1 MLTPEEIAR
10 GPLTLPWAVLA
21 HDNHRFIPRRG
32 GKGLIAAPAYRE
44 AKRQTAMLLTIAWR
58 GPTYSRPVEL
68 TARAFFPDARK
79 RDAGNYRKLITDAL
93 TGIAYTDDSLVHRE
107 VWERA
112 GIDRTNPRI
121 ELTISPIDQSL

>member
-1 MLTPEEIAR
+1 VSGT
-10 GPLTLPWAVLA
+10 LTLPWSVLA

-32 GKGLIAAPAYRE
+32 GKGLIAAPGYRK
-44 AKRQTAMLLTIAWR
+44 AKADAVLLLSALWR
-58 GPTYSRPVEL
+58 GAPLGCPVEL
-68 TARAFFPDARK
+68 TARAYVPDARK
-79 RDAGNYRKLITDAL
+79 RDVGNYRKLITDAL

-121 ELTISPIDQSL
+121 EVTVTPLP

>member
-1 MLTPEEIAR
+1 MSEPLT
-10 GPLTLPWAVLA
+10 LTLPWAVLA
-21 HDNHRFIPRRG
+21 HDNHRFIPRHG

-44 AKRQTAMLLTIAWR
+44 AKRQTATLLALYWC

-68 TARAFFPDARK
+68 TARAFVPDARK
-79 RDAGNYRKLITDAL
+79 RDVGNYRKLITDAL

-112 GIDRTNPRI
+112 GIDRANPRI
-121 ELTISPIDQSL
+121 ELTIRLLIPCAQ